1 VQSGFLAFEERG
13 LLPLN
18 PQNVCTPGALESLLS
33 HRSNVVATPL
43 LGVFVTLTDSTRS
56 FPRHWHGNYGLGV
69 VDWGAQRSASGRGVV
84 EAFAGQCITHN
95 PGEVHDG
102 IPIGGTARRW
112 RMFHI
117 EPAAMAGLF
126 GVASSADLEWH
137 APVLDDQVLRS
148 ALGRALTASEAF
160 GSSQQSTDSADSALL
175 EEALLLAVGQAS
187 PQARSRQ
194 AGQHRGEDLAIVFER
209 LADDVRQAPTL
220 DELAAL
226 AGTSRYTLVRQFGRR
241 HGLPPMAWLLQLRL
255 QRARER
261 IATGWGLADTALSC
275 GFSDQSHL
283 TRLFARQFGYTPGS
297 WRRATAGQ
305 IVARA
310 RTF

>member
-226 AGTSRYTLVRQFGRR
+226 AGTSRYTLVR
-241 HGLPPMAWLLQLRL
+241 
-255 QRARER
+255 
-261 IATGWGLADTALSC
+261 
-275 GFSDQSHL
+275 
-283 TRLFARQFGYTPGS
+283 
-297 WRRATAGQ
+297 
-305 IVARA
+305 
-310 RTF
+310 